1 MRESRVQAF
10 REGGARPGA
19 GAGRP
24 GGFAAA
30 MSRRDIARMTLAL
43 GMLAAPGWAA
53 AGSGRVH
60 RIDSTNVDWDAI
72 APGDEVLLAPGT
84 WRRAMTVR
92 ARGTAEAPI
101 LVRPEEPGTVTFNN
115 SIVFEGAAH
124 VVLTGVEVSRARHSG
139 VILRHGSEA
148 ITVEGVTVRNSG
160 LGIWIGDG
168 AGASHRLI
176 GNTLTG
182 NRTHGIAIDEL
193 NAAPGAETLIE
204 GNVVTD
210 NGMHGME
217 IDGSH
222 YIVLRNRVHR
232 SGRQL
237 SGCSGIH
244 TFCRTPDRPFGKHN
258 VIAFNIVSG
267 TQETTGQDGN
277 GIQADQWCD
286 DNLIAFNICFD
297 NDGAGVNLFDA
308 SRTGVFHNTLVGN
321 MIDSGGRHAYKAEV
335 SLASDFTREMERPE
349 GNRILNN
356 ILSATNP
363 EAVAVFVEAT
373 AASRPQEI
381 GNNLLHHARGG
392 LLAHWAPTNWRGVSI
407 SEWNALAGGVP
418 DLAGDPMFPAAAT
431 STGERFLPSP
441 EAARAV
447 APVAVPWLAE
457 AGLVAPGETPDHL
470 GALPVDG

>member
-1 MRESRVQAF
+1 MRQPRF
-10 REGGARPGA
+10 GAWRQNGLA
-19 GAGRP
+19 T
-24 GGFAAA
+24 A
-30 MSRRDIARMTLAL
+30 MSRRDMARMALAL
-43 GMLAAPGWAA
+43 GLLSAPGWVA
-53 AGSGRVH
+53 AGTGRVH
-60 RIDSTNVDWDAI
+60 RIDRPNVDWDAI

-84 WRRAMTVR
+84 WRRSMIVR

-101 LVRPEEPGTVTFNN
+101 RLRPEEPDSVTFTN

-124 VVLTGVEVSRARHSG
+124 VVLTGVQVSGARHSG
-139 VILRHGSEA
+139 VILRRGSEA
-148 ITVEGVTVRNSG
+148 ITVEGVSVRDSG

-168 AGASHRLI
+168 AGAAHRLI

-182 NRTHGIAIDEL
+182 NRTHGIAIDEI
-193 NAAPGAETLIE
+193 NAAPGVETLIE
-204 GNVVTD
+204 GNVITD

-222 YIVLRNRVHR
+222 YIVLRNRVHG

-321 MIDSGGRHAYKAEV
+321 MIDSGGQHAYKSEV
-335 SLASDFTREMERPE
+335 SLASDFTRDMERPV
-349 GNRILNN
+349 GNRIFNN
-356 ILSATNP
+356 IMSATNP
-363 EAVAVFVEAT
+363 EAAVIFVEAT
-373 AASRPQEI
+373 AASRPHEI

-392 LLAHWAPTNWRGVSI
+392 ALGHWAPTNWRGVSI
-407 SEWNALAGGVP
+407 SEWNALVGGVP
-418 DLAGDPMFPAAAT
+418 DLVGDPLFPAAAS
-431 STGERFLPSP
+431 STRARFLPRP
-441 EAARAV
+441 EAARAA
-447 APVAVPWLAE
+447 APVPVPWLAE
-457 AGLVAPGETPDHL
+457 AGLVAPGSPPDHL